1 MTEPKTE
8 GPTDHDPDHESE
20 GESGYE
26 TRTAP
31 LIDHALQAMLNE
43 HGAAGWELTS
53 VESDH
58 TAHLRRP
65 SDPGAHTLW
74 QYATV
79 PLVPAARQAIM
90 DQWTEQGY
98 DLVVERDNVG
108 YFKREKGA

>member
-1 MTEPKTE
+1 MTESAGATTPE
-8 GPTDHDPDHESE
+8 PDRE
-20 GESGYE
+20 YE

-43 HGAAGWELTS
+43 HGAEGWELTD

-65 SDPGAHTLW
+65 TDADEHTVW

-79 PLVPAARQAIM
+79 PVVPAARQAIM
-90 DQWTEQGY
+90 SQWTEQGF

-108 YFKREKGA
+108 YFKRERGARA